1 MFNIGPQEL
10 FWLFL
15 IVLLIFGAKR
25 IPEIGRSIGRGI
37 QEFKKGIREVETEL
51 QITDKTPA
59 PTAPMSS
66 REATPPPPV
75 ARPITPEDRQP

>member
-51 QITDKTPA
+51 QITDKPA
-59 PTAPMSS
+59 PPT
-66 REATPPPPV
+66 REATPPAQA
-75 ARPITPEDRQP
+75 ARPVVPEERKP

>member
-37 QEFKKGIREVETEL
+37 QEFKKGIRDVETEM
-51 QITDKTPA
+51 QITDK
-59 PTAPMSS
+59 PTT
-66 REATPPPPV
+66 REA
-75 ARPITPEDRQP
+75 ASEERKS

>member
-15 IVLLIFGAKR
+15 IVLLVFGAKR

-37 QEFKKGIREVETEL
+37 QEFKKGMRDVETE
-51 QITDKTPA
+51 INVSDKPGPTPPA
-59 PTAPMSS
+59 PTPTQGPSEERKS
-66 REATPPPPV
+66 
-75 ARPITPEDRQP
+75 

>member
-37 QEFKKGIREVETEL
+37 QEFKKGMRDVENEL
-51 QITDKTPA
+51 QVSDKPA
-59 PTAPMSS
+59 
-66 REATPPPPV
+66 PPPPPPAAPV
-75 ARPITPEDRQP
+75 ARDPAAEDRKP

>member
-37 QEFKKGIREVETEL
+37 QEFKKGMRDVETEL
-51 QITDKTPA
+51 QITDKPA
-59 PTAPMSS
+59 PPRDA
-66 REATPPPPV
+66 
-75 ARPITPEDRQP
+75 ARPADERKP

>member
-25 IPEIGRSIGRGI
+25 IPEIGRGIGRGI
-37 QEFKKGIREVETEL
+37 QEFKKGMRDVETEL
-51 QITDKTPA
+51 NVNDKPA
-59 PTAPMSS
+59 S
-66 REATPPPPV
+66 REGSSEERKP
-75 ARPITPEDRQP
+75 

>member
-25 IPEIGRSIGRGI
+25 IPEIGRSVGRGI
-37 QEFKKGIREVETEL
+37 QEFKKGMRDVETEL
-51 QITDKTPA
+51 QITDKPA
-59 PTAPMSS
+59 AP
-66 REATPPPPV
+66 REA
-75 ARPITPEDRQP
+75 ASASRPAAPDDRKS

>member
-37 QEFKKGIREVETEL
+37 QEFKKGMREVETEL
-51 QITDKTPA
+51 QISDKPASSPPA
-59 PTAPMSS
+59 PSAREKTAEE
-66 REATPPPPV
+66 RK
-75 ARPITPEDRQP
+75 

>member
-25 IPEIGRSIGRGI
+25 IPEIGRGIGRGI
-37 QEFKKGIREVETEL
+37 QEFKKGMRDVETEL
-51 QITDKTPA
+51 NVSDKPA
-59 PTAPMSS
+59 T
-66 REATPPPPV
+66 RE
-75 ARPITPEDRQP
+75 EDRKS

>member
-25 IPEIGRSIGRGI
+25 IPEIGRSVGRGI
-37 QEFKKGIREVETEL
+37 QEFKKGMRDVETEL
-51 QITDKTPA
+51 QISDKPA
-59 PTAPMSS
+59 S
-66 REATPPPPV
+66 TPP
-75 ARPITPEDRQP
+75 AATREKAAEDRKA

>member
-25 IPEIGRSIGRGI
+25 IPEIGRGIGRGI
-37 QEFKKGIREVETEL
+37 QEFKKGMRDVETEL
-51 QITDKTPA
+51 NVSDKPA
-59 PTAPMSS
+59 P
-66 REATPPPPV
+66 REGSDE
-75 ARPITPEDRQP
+75 RKS